1 MGRTGETIKVIP
13 ANNGELYMISGGRR
27 YCIARFSGR
36 VEIEERQTQ
45 IVRLGTLQKGTKRIF
60 ASFVVCGDV
69 DFRNGFGFDV
79 VDSGKVF
86 EAQAVVSDE
95 RFAFAGLRFEDSDP
109 LENELVFEI
118 PDLELIQKLLKK
130 TL

>member
-1 MGRTGETIKVIP
+1 M
-13 ANNGELYMISGGRR
+13 
-27 YCIARFSGR
+27 
-36 VEIEERQTQ
+36 
-45 IVRLGTLQKGTKRIF
+45 
-60 ASFVVCGDV
+60 

>member
-13 ANNGELYMISGGRR
+13 ADNGELYMTSGGRR

-36 VEIEERQTQ
+36 VEIEERQNR
-45 IVRLGTLQKGTKRIF
+45 VARLGTLQKGIKRIF

-69 DFRNGFGFDV
+69 DFHNGFGFDA

-86 EAQAVVSDE
+86 EAQAVVSGE
-95 RFAFAGLRFEDSDP
+95 RLAFAGLRFEDSDP

-118 PDLELIQKLLKK
+118 PDLELIQKLLVNG
-130 TL
+130 